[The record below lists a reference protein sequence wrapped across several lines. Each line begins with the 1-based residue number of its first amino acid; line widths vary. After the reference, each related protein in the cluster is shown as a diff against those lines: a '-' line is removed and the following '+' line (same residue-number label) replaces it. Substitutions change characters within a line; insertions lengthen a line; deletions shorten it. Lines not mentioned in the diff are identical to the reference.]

1 MRKIIFAA
9 AAVVAVAATPAFAQ
23 SATNTMQVSVAVID
37 SCTISATALD
47 FGSPTAIG
55 GTNIDATSTL
65 TLTCTTGADYDV
77 WMGFGNYAASGQRNM
92 AGAAVSTNRVP
103 YNVYSNSARTTAWG
117 NTSGT
122 DTVAGT
128 AASGLPFTLTAYG
141 RIPSTAAA
149 VPADVYSDTVTVTV
163 NF

>member
-1 MRKIIFAA
+1 MRKIILAVAGVAA
-9 AAVVAVAATPAFAQ
+9 FAATPALAQ
-23 SATNTMQVSVAVID
+23 SATNTMPVSVAVIN
-37 SCTISATALD
+37 SCTVSATALD

-55 GTNIDATSTL
+55 GANIDATATL
-65 TLTCTTGADYDV
+65 TLSCTTGAAYDV
-77 WMGFGNYAASGQRNM
+77 SMNLGTHAVAGQRYM
-92 AGAAVSTNRVP
+92 AGAAVPANTVP

-128 AASGLPFTLTAYG
+128 ATSGLPFTLTAYG
-141 RIPSTAAA
+141 RIPSTASS
-149 VPADVYSDTVTVTV
+149 VGADVYSDTVTVTV